1 MTTSTEQFER
11 PEGGAR
17 QSLGVAVAGFGWM
30 GRLHTQ
36 AYARVLHHFP
46 QLPVAPQL
54 VAVADEAPGR
64 AEDAAAQFGFAI
76 TTRDWREVARDPR
89 VTAVSIAAP
98 NFLHREIGVGMA
110 QAGKHIWIEKPVG
123 LTTADARAV
132 ADAVEQ
138 AGVQGAVGFN
148 YRNAPAVA
156 AAREMIRAGE
166 LGTITH
172 VRFRLFS
179 DYAAHPQGALTWR
192 YERERGGSGVL
203 GDLASHAVD
212 LAWYLLGDIE
222 ALVADTAIFLPER
235 ARATGPTAGHVLA
248 AGGEMG
254 PVENEDYVCS
264 LLQFA
269 SGARGV
275 LEASRVSV
283 AEQNN
288 YGFEIHGTKGAVFW
302 DFRRMSELAVSLG
315 AAYQDQAV
323 TTVYVG
329 PSHGEYAAFQPGS
342 ATSMSYDDLKVIEAY
357 YFLRSIADGTP
368 HGATLQDAVRSAAIL
383 DAMTQSAQS
392 GGWVNIPM

>member
-1 MTTSTEQFER
+1 MRTRYCFAHPQQITGEKSTLRQLGPPSLKSLPLLPTS
-11 PEGGAR
+11 R
-17 QSLGVAVAGFGWM
+17 QS
-30 GRLHTQ
+30 
-36 AYARVLHHFP
+36 
-46 QLPVAPQL
+46 
-54 VAVADEAPGR
+54 
-64 AEDAAAQFGFAI
+64 
-76 TTRDWREVARDPR
+76 
-89 VTAVSIAAP
+89 
-98 NFLHREIGVGMA
+98 
-110 QAGKHIWIEKPVG
+110 KHIWIEKPVG

-203 GDLASHAVD
+203 GDLASHGVD

-302 DFRRMSELAVSLG
+302 DFRRMNELAVSLG
-315 AAYQDQAV
+315 AAYQNQAV

-329 PSHGEYAAFQPGS
+329 PGHGEYAAFQPGS

-368 HGATLQDAVRSAAIL
+368 HGATLQDAVRSAATL